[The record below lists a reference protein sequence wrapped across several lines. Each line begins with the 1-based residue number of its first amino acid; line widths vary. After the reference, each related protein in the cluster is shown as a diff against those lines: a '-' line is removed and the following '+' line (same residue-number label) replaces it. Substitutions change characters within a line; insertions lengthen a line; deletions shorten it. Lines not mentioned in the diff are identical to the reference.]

1 MIAQAGTVLAAIAG
15 RLPISPGRRQ
25 RRRWVGNGRAHIEV
39 RGIHRPENHP
49 AARGLEAALAEVDG
63 VQWAQVNTVA
73 GRVVVAFDGDQVG
86 VDEICDVIEGVED
99 AHDLSDERFPHD
111 RPDHP
116 ADSEPIQR
124 QLYAIGAD
132 LGGLG
137 LGLAGQLVFGQF
149 GRLARRNPLIGE
161 TASLLSLIE
170 STPLLRRPI
179 EGRLGRAATD
189 LSLAVGN
196 AVAQGLA
203 AGPLGLV
210 VDIAQR
216 GLLLDELRAR
226 RDLWQQREPM
236 LSGQPASRPAAGP
249 GRRAGGRGAA
259 GAAAGRAGRDVQ
271 QQGRRRG
278 AGRRG
283 GNAGGDPRPAPDGGG
298 DRDGEPEARQARPRG
313 LRRPR
318 GPRPGPVRGAGHGHR
333 GAAQAGPGRHRGAR
347 HAAADQRP
355 DGRRLGLDPAGP
367 PGRRRR
373 GRPRRPRPPEP
384 ARRAAAA
391 TRPHDHGSQSAE
403 SADSLPRSSARHQ
416 PGRRTRHRPVPGLRP
431 FRGRAR
437 PRTG

>member
-1 MIAQAGTVLAAIAG
+1 MIAQAGSVLAAIAG

-49 AARGLEAALAEVDG
+49 AARSLEAALRELDG

-73 GRVVVAFDGDQVG
+73 GRVVVAFDGDQVD

-99 AHDLSDERFPHD
+99 AHDLADERFPHD

-116 ADSEPIQR
+116 ADFEPIQR

-132 LGGLG
+132 VGGLG

-149 GRLARRNPLIGE
+149 GRLARSNPLIGE
-161 TASLLSLIE
+161 AASLFSLIE

-179 EGRLGRAATD
+179 EGRIGRAATD

-203 AGPLGLV
+203 QGPLGLV

-236 LSGQPASRPAAGP
+236 LAGQPAAQPLPPPGSARSGRCRCRP
-249 GRRAGGRGAA
+249 GRWRHTAARPPPGRWSA
-259 GAAAGRAGRDVQ
+259 
-271 QQGRRRG
+271 RRR
-278 AGRRG
+278 RW
-283 GNAGGDPRPAPDGGG
+283 PRPA
-298 DRDGEPEARQARPRG
+298 
-313 LRRPR
+313 
-318 GPRPGPVRGAGHGHR
+318 
-333 GAAQAGPGRHRGAR
+333 
-347 HAAADQRP
+347 
-355 DGRRLGLDPAGP
+355 
-367 PGRRRR
+367 
-373 GRPRRPRPPEP
+373 
-384 ARRAAAA
+384 
-391 TRPHDHGSQSAE
+391 TRI
-403 SADSLPRSSARHQ
+403 
-416 PGRRTRHRPVPGLRP
+416 
-431 FRGRAR
+431 
-437 PRTG
+437 